1 MTNAD
6 WRTLQ
11 LIAAPKYGHA
21 EVFERIGDLP
31 GQYTSSPLLRL
42 FGVMLQEHRKTGE
55 TRVVLAVA
63 DDHGRVTEVVPGV
76 SKKRFVAVM
85 WDGGT
90 MDPDSRLSKHLEAW
104 AEWGIVPEED
114 RSGGV

>member
-1 MTNAD
+1 MVNTD
-6 WRTLQ
+6 WRTIQ
-11 LIAAPKYGHA
+11 LVAAPKHGHA

-42 FGVMLQEHRKTGE
+42 FGVMLQENKKTGD
-55 TRVVLAVA
+55 TRIVLAVA
-63 DDHGRVTEVVPGV
+63 DDHGRITEMLSGV

-90 MDPDSRLSKHLEAW
+90 IDPNSRLAKQLEAW
-104 AEWGIVPEED
+104 AEWGIVPGEED
-114 RSGGV
+114 L